1 MFSAASS
8 AVFARSRRARAFER
22 AVAPRRLL
30 VPVPSRR
37 APSHLLFVL
46 LRLRAACHKEAKK
59 RGARSPATRGACQKG
74 RHEWCLPSGTRAD
87 CRPFRA
93 LSGAGS
99 RALPA
104 LPRRALPR
112 RARSRRCVWRR
123 LALCLLVYPS
133 TEALNVHARPAPLL
147 FARTLRPTLL
157 PLASLSRSALAL
169 PLPPSLRSLNAAV
182 RTISL
187 WCLIRPSRVIAMR
200 PRNADGPPHTKPKKH
215 VPR

>member
-1 MFSAASS
+1 MVPAVRHARRLPPVPRLVRRRVEGTSRPAASRP
-8 AVFARSRRARAFER
+8 AASRRTR
-22 AVAPRRLL
+22 
-30 VPVPSRR
+30 RR
-37 APSHLLFVL
+37 A
-46 LRLRAACHKEAKK
+46 
-59 RGARSPATRGACQKG
+59 
-74 RHEWCLPSGTRAD
+74 
-87 CRPFRA
+87 
-93 LSGAGS
+93 
-99 RALPA
+99 
-104 LPRRALPR
+104 
-112 RARSRRCVWRR
+112 WRR